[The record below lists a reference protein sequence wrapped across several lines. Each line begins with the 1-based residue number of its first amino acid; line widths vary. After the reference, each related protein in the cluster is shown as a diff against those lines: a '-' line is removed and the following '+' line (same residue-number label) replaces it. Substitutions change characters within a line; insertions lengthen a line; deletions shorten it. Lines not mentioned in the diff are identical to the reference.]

1 MTTDTS
7 SSSSFH
13 TAPAIISPSLLSCD
27 LSNMSSEAE
36 NMYELGADWLHLD
49 VMDGHFVPNISF
61 GPPVIASLKKTVRS
75 SAFLDCHLMVSE
87 PEKWIAPMAK
97 AGVDLFTFHIESD
110 MPSNDP
116 KVLIEQIKEA
126 GMKVGV
132 SLHNNI
138 MMM

>member
-1 MTTDTS
+1 
-7 SSSSFH
+7 
-13 TAPAIISPSLLSCD
+13 
-27 LSNMSSEAE
+27 MSSEAE